1 MEAEIKNLRKFKKNE
16 ERRTEMIW
24 VKLENEKQK
33 KEILKKKRN
42 LKGRRERIVED
53 LMWKKKKI
61 R

>member
-1 MEAEIKNLRKFKKNE
+1 
-16 ERRTEMIW
+16 MIW